1 MPEAVELMLR
11 TVALAVCGKIPEE
24 LNISA
29 DISKRIRLVV
39 PKSTGKRVGAVMKI
53 HSDLAFNPNPKS
65 LSYTVS
71 ILNSNA
77 DITLR

>member
-1 MPEAVELMLR
+1 MLR

-24 LNISA
+24 LNVSA
-29 DISKRIRLVV
+29 EVSKRIRLVM
-39 PKSTGKRVGAVMKI
+39 PLSTGKRVGAVVKI

-65 LSYTVS
+65 LPYTVT

-77 DITLR
+77 DVTLR